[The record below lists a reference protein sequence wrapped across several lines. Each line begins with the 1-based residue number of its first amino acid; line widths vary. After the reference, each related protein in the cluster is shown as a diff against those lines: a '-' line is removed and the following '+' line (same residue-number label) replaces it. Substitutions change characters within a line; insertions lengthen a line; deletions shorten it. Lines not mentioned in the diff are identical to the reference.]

1 VSDVPA
7 SPSSDGDPTPGA
19 EDAGVAPRDAPTL
32 EMPVVRLGVP
42 EEELLAVLRALDVP
56 DVEIEQA
63 AADGTLVMLAIDNL
77 ALGQEIR
84 YDVGAVAQQTGL
96 TEDDVRH
103 IWRSLGF
110 PEPADDEVV
119 FSDQDVHNM
128 RAVAELMEAGI
139 VRPDI
144 AFAMTRVVG
153 SSMARVA
160 SAIVDAVSAQAEDL
174 ETEASV
180 QPVLRVGG
188 FLPMFPAILE
198 QVWRRHLQAAARRK
212 LLRGDVEDSRGHV
225 VGFADLVGFTALSQQ
240 ATDEELARVVDQF
253 ERLAYDVVVAGGG
266 RVVKMIGDEV
276 MFLVDDPVAAADI
289 ALGLADASRQTDEL
303 TDVRV
308 GLALGP
314 VLERE
319 GDAFGATVNLASRA
333 TAIAYPGTVVVS
345 PELRA
350 ALTEHADYAFRGL
363 RPRSLKNIG
372 RVALSVM
379 RRTEDRPAT
388 IRDVIEDRR
397 KQIREAVTERLS
409 AIGVDLPGVDE
420 PPIEEPPEG
429 DPSDADADEDEDVTP
444 ETDPADPDA

>member
-1 VSDVPA
+1 VSDA
-7 SPSSDGDPTPGA
+7 DDGRPVLAD
-19 EDAGVAPRDAPTL
+19 ELDDAARSAPTL
-32 EMPVVRLGVP
+32 EMPAVRQGVP
-42 EEELLAVLRALDVP
+42 EEELRALLRALGLPHD
-56 DVEIEQA
+56 EIERAQ
-63 AADGTLVMLAIDNL
+63 ADGTLVMLAIDHL
-77 ALGQEIR
+77 ALGQELR
-84 YDVGAVAQQTGL
+84 YDVHGAAEETGL
-96 TEDDVRH
+96 TADDVRH

-144 AFAMTRVVG
+144 AFAMTRVIG

-160 SAIVDAVSAQAEDL
+160 SALVDAVSAQAEEL
-174 ETEASV
+174 EVDAGVE
-180 QPVLRVGG
+180 PVVRTGG

-198 QVWRRHLQAAARRK
+198 QVWRRHLQVAARRR
-212 LLRGDVEDSRGHV
+212 LLRGDVDDSQGHV

-240 ATDEELARVVDQF
+240 ANDEELARVVDQF

-276 MFLVDDPVAAADI
+276 MFMVDDPVAAAEI
-289 ALGLADASRQTDEL
+289 ALGLADASRQTDGL

-319 GDAFGATVNLASRA
+319 GDVFGSTVNLASRA
-333 TAIAYPGTVVVS
+333 TAIAFPGTVVVA

-350 ALTEHADYAFRGL
+350 VLTEHPEYGFRGL

-372 RVALSVM
+372 RVALSVL
-379 RRTEDRPAT
+379 RRAEDRPAT
-388 IRDVIEDRR
+388 IRDVIDDRR
-397 KQIREAVTERLS
+397 KQIREAVAERLS
-409 AIGVDLPGVDE
+409 TIGVDLPGTE
-420 PPIEEPPEG
+420 SGSG
-429 DPSDADADEDEDVTP
+429 DGAPAGADAGDDEDTGPDA
-444 ETDPADPDA
+444 DPADPDA